1 MAATP
6 SSPGQGSMRLTAKT
20 IATVGILLCMAL
32 GLAFAAWLFV
42 VNNAGAVFRAF
53 AAVGW
58 GLAAVVLVRASIVAL
73 NGTAWAYLLGGA
85 VSLPTRICLLLR
97 WIREAINVVLPVA
110 NVGGEIVGAR
120 LLTFWG
126 VPPGIATAS
135 VLADLLLQASA
146 QAVFA
151 VLGAVLLMQL
161 IGVWPAG
168 AELAAGL
175 VLAALALGGFYA
187 VQRYGGARLLDRAL
201 AALAARWPSAS
212 PATDFRLQEGFEAIW
227 RNPGRVLVT
236 TAMHM
241 AGWLIGTL
249 EVLIALALMG
259 NPVDLKEAL
268 ILESLTNAIRGAA
281 FAVPGGFGV
290 QEGGLVLLGHLM
302 GLAPETALALSLV
315 KRVPDL
321 ALGIPGLFAWH
332 WLEVRRF
339 FGAVR
344 PVPSAEAQRGKPCS
358 TPSAGKS

>member
-1 MAATP
+1 
-6 SSPGQGSMRLTAKT
+6 
-20 IATVGILLCMAL
+20 
-32 GLAFAAWLFV
+32 V
-42 VNNAGAVFRAF
+42 VF
-53 AAVGW
+53 
-58 GLAAVVLVRASIVAL
+58 VRASIVAL

-85 VSLPTRICLLLR
+85 FALPTHICLLLR

-120 LLTFWG
+120 LLTFWR
-126 VPPGIATAS
+126 VPAGIATAS

-151 VLGAVLLMQL
+151 LLGGALLMQL
-161 IGVWPAG
+161 IGIWPAG
-168 AELAAGL
+168 AELAGAVG
-175 VLAALALGGFYA
+175 LAALALGGFYA

-201 AALAARWPSAS
+201 RAVAARWPSAS
-212 PATDFRLQEGFEAIW
+212 PAAELRLHEGLEAIW
-227 RNPGRVLVT
+227 RNPGRVLAT

-249 EVLIALALMG
+249 EVFIALALMG
-259 NPVDLKEAL
+259 HPVSVKEAL

-321 ALGIPGLFAWH
+321 ALGLPGLLAWH

-339 FGAVR
+339 LR
-344 PVPSAEAQRGKPCS
+344 PAPSARAWPAEAEGNEARSGFRPGGNSKIP
-358 TPSAGKS
+358 GL

>member
-1 MAATP
+1 LLR
-6 SSPGQGSMRLTAKT
+6 PGQGARELTAKT
-20 IATVGILLCMAL
+20 ILTVGILVCMAL
-32 GLAFAAWLFV
+32 GLALAGWLFV

-58 GLAAVVLVRASIVAL
+58 GLAAVVFVRASIVAL

-85 VSLPTRICLLLR
+85 FPVPTHICLLLR

-120 LLTFWG
+120 LLTFWR
-126 VPPGIATAS
+126 VPAGIATAS
-135 VLADLLLQASA
+135 VFADLLLQASA

-151 VLGAVLLMQL
+151 LLGAALLMQL
-161 IGVWPAG
+161 TGIWPAG
-168 AELAAGL
+168 VELAAGL
-175 VLAALALGGFYA
+175 GLAALALGGFYA
-187 VQRYGGARLLDRAL
+187 VQRYGGARVLDRAL
-201 AALAARWPSAS
+201 AALAARWPSAGS
-212 PATDFRLQEGFEAIW
+212 AADFRLQEGLEAIW

-259 NPVDLKEAL
+259 HPVDLKEAI

-281 FAVPGGFGV
+281 FVVPGGFGV

-302 GLAPETALALSLV
+302 GLTPETALALSLV

-321 ALGIPGLFAWH
+321 ALGLPGLLAWH
-332 WLEVRRF
+332 WLEVRRLLGPGRRVPPP
-339 FGAVR
+339 GAER
-344 PVPSAEAQRGKPCS
+344 GGAPSTARFPRNS
-358 TPSAGKS
+358 

>member
-1 MAATP
+1 M
-6 SSPGQGSMRLTAKT
+6 TAKT
-20 IATVGILLCMAL
+20 ILTVGILVCMAL
-32 GLAFAAWLFV
+32 GLALAGWLFV
-42 VNNAGAVFRAF
+42 VNNAAAVFHAF

-85 VSLPTRICLLLR
+85 MPLPTHICLLLR

-151 VLGAVLLMQL
+151 VLGAALLMQL

-168 AELAAGL
+168 VELAAGL

-187 VQRYGGARLLDRAL
+187 VQRYGGARLLDRGL
-201 AALAARWPSAS
+201 AGLAARWPSAG
-212 PATDFRLQEGFEAIW
+212 PAAEFRLQEGFEAIW
-227 RNPGRVLVT
+227 RNPRRVLVT
-236 TAMHM
+236 TTMHM

-259 NPVDLKEAL
+259 HPVGLKEAI

-321 ALGIPGLFAWH
+321 ALGIPGLLAWH
-332 WLEVRRF
+332 WLEVRRLLV
-339 FGAVR
+339 AAR
-344 PVPSAEAQRGKPCS
+344 PVPPAGAEPGGAAS
-358 TPSAGKS
+358 TASLPRNS

>member
-1 MAATP
+1 M
-6 SSPGQGSMRLTAKT
+6 TAKT
-20 IATVGILLCMAL
+20 VLTVGVFVCMAL
-32 GLAFAAWLFV
+32 GLALAAALFAA
-42 VNNAGAVFRAF
+42 NNAGAVLRAF
-53 AAVGW
+53 TAVGW
-58 GLAAVVLVRASIVAL
+58 GLAAVVFVRASIVAL

-85 VSLPTRICLLLR
+85 FPLPTHICLLLR

-120 LLTFWG
+120 LLTFWR
-126 VPPGIATAS
+126 VPAGIATAS
-135 VLADLLLQASA
+135 VFADLLLQASA

-151 VLGAVLLMQL
+151 LLGGALLMQL
-161 IGVWPAG
+161 IGIWPAG
-168 AELAAGL
+168 AELAGGVGL
-175 VLAALALGGFYA
+175 AVLALGGFYA
-187 VQRYGGARLLDRAL
+187 VQRYGGGRVLDRAL
-201 AALAARWPSAS
+201 GAVAARWPSAG
-212 PATDFRLQEGFEAIW
+212 PAAELRLHDGLEAIW
-227 RNPGRVLVT
+227 RNPRRVLAT

-259 NPVDLKEAL
+259 HPVDIKEAL

-321 ALGIPGLFAWH
+321 ALGLPGLLAWH
-332 WLEVRRF
+332 WLEVRRLL
-339 FGAVR
+339 GAR
-344 PVPSAEAQRGKPCS
+344 QPVPP
-358 TPSAGKS
+358 